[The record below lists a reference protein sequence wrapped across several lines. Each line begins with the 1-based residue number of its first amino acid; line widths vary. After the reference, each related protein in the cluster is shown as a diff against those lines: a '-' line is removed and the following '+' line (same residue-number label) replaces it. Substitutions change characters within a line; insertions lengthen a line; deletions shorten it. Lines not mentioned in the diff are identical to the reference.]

1 MSTKLLIS
9 SSLFSV
15 YGNFAVRFL
24 GIASTAIMARL
35 LAPEDFGLIA
45 LAAVVY
51 ELFVSLGDLGT
62 QKYILKQTKI
72 NNDIYNTTFTFRFI
86 NLNLMAVVM
95 VCLSGPIGNF
105 YSAPVVTELL
115 WIYAICLSIKSLQNV
130 YFIGFMRDLNYKPV
144 VNVNILV
151 KILSVATNIGFAFY
165 FQDYRAIIYG
175 VLVSVLLMVLR
186 TYTMKLPV
194 PKFRLKGLLENWNFS
209 KWLILEVF
217 VGYIRGKADI
227 VIAGKFFDT
236 SQVGFYEVGKSNGG
250 MPMQE
255 IYAPLSN
262 IMLTALSKNKG
273 TSPNNTNSDVEKG
286 IIALALIISPIFV
299 GVFLFMDVFV
309 SLLLGDKWL
318 VALPVFESFL
328 TLAYFTCFTQLLANA
343 FLANDL
349 IKRFVFFNAALTISI
364 LIIMLASARYGVT
377 IETFSIIRAAFVP
390 FALIINIWYLKR
402 HVQIKQRVIYMSFF
416 LYLGLSMACSLP
428 QYYFIQY
435 YFEWPRLVDLAVTL
449 ALAIPAYTILSK
461 SLSKRATNQF
471 KEFNAALIIIELL
484 NELIMKKIRKF
495 TPNKAN

>member
-1 MSTKLLIS
+1 MSTKLLVS

-62 QKYILKQTKI
+62 QKYILKQSKI
-72 NNDIYNTTFTFRFI
+72 DNDIYNTTFTFRFI
-86 NLNLMAVVM
+86 NLNLMAVLL

-105 YSAPVVTELL
+105 YGAPVVTELL
-115 WIYAICLSIKSLQNV
+115 WVYAICLSIKSLQNI
-130 YFIGFMRDLNYKPV
+130 YFFGFMRDLNYKPV

-151 KILSVATNIGFAFY
+151 KILSVAINIGFAFY

-175 VLVSVLLMVLR
+175 VLASVLLMVLR

-194 PKFRLKGLLENWNFS
+194 PKFRLQGLRENWNFS

-236 SQVGFYEVGKSNGG
+236 SQVGFYEVGKSNGS

-273 TSPNNTNSDVEKG
+273 SAPNNSNSDIEKG

-318 VALPVFESFL
+318 VALPIFESFL
-328 TLAYFTCFTQLLANA
+328 TLAYFTCFAQLLANA

-349 IKRFVFFNAALTISI
+349 VKRFVFFNAFLTLLI
-364 LIIMLASARYGVT
+364 LVIMLVSVNYGVT
-377 IETFSIIRAAFVP
+377 IEEFSMIRAAFVP
-390 FALIINIWYLKR
+390 FALIINVLYIKR
-402 HVQIKQRVIYMSFF
+402 FVQIKQASIYLS
-416 LYLGLSMACSLP
+416 LIGYLAISCLCALP
-428 QYYFIQY
+428 QYMILSVYFELPRIFNLLITLMLALPAY
-435 YFEWPRLVDLAVTL
+435 YFVSRYMTHWIKNYHT
-449 ALAIPAYTILSK
+449 
-461 SLSKRATNQF
+461 
-471 KEFNAALIIIELL
+471 EFSAALTLL
-484 NELIMKKIRKF
+484 DFIKDKLIAVKKKLV
-495 TPNKAN
+495 